1 MNLKGKHLVCTQDW
15 KLEEIEK
22 LRNQAKQYYDVILI
36 DVNLITTNLTAINE
50 KLTLLEEI
58 DYFTGDGQTQKY
70 LTPYKV
76 ATVYIDGVKTT
87 RFTTTDGFITLAVP
101 PKDNTTVVLVPENC
115 LSFFLLSD
123 SAGETVEII
132 YVDTTLDFYLLS
144 ENVIT
149 EDIGG
154 LLFSLDNVSFTPS
167 VKVLI
172 GTDIPVYV
180 KASLAAPL
188 NEVKT
193 LAENRIIAV
202 DSSTP
207 IDSNGNITVSFTVG
221 GGKYGGVEIHE
232 ILI

>member
-1 MNLKGKHLVCTQDW
+1 MAIAIYKDVTKLV
-15 KLEEIEK
+15 
-22 LRNQAKQYYDVILI
+22 
-36 DVNLITTNLTAINE
+36 
-50 KLTLLEEI
+50 LLEEV
-58 DYFTGDGQTQKY
+58 DYFTGDGFTQRY
-70 LTPYKV
+70 ITPYTV
-76 ATVYIDGVKTT
+76 AAIYIDGIKTT
-87 RFTTTDGFITLAVP
+87 RFTVTDGFTTLNVP
-101 PKDNTTVVLVPENC
+101 PRDGTTVILVPENC
-115 LSFFLLSD
+115 LSFSLLSN
-123 SAGETVEII
+123 SAGETVETV

-149 EDIGG
+149 EGIGE
-154 LLFSLDNVSFTPS
+154 LLFSLDNISFTPS

-180 KASLAAPL
+180 KAILAAPL

-207 IDSNGNITVSFTVG
+207 VDSSGNMTVSFTVA

>member
-1 MNLKGKHLVCTQDW
+1 M
-15 KLEEIEK
+15 
-22 LRNQAKQYYDVILI
+22 
-36 DVNLITTNLTAINE
+36 AIAIYKDIG
-50 KLTLLEEI
+50 KLTLLEEV
-58 DYFTGDGQTQKY
+58 DYFTGDGETLRY
-70 LTPYKV
+70 ITTYPVV
-76 ATVYIDGVKTT
+76 AVYIDGVKHT
-87 RFTTTDGFITLAVP
+87 RFTVTDGFITFDAP
-101 PKDNTTVVLVPENC
+101 PKDNTTVVMVPENC
-115 LSFFLLSD
+115 LSFFLMSD
-123 SAGETVEII
+123 SAGETVETI
-132 YVDTTLDFYLLS
+132 YIDTTLDFYLLS

-149 EDIGG
+149 EDIGE
-154 LLFSLDNVSFTPS
+154 LLFSLDNISFTAS

-207 IDSNGNITVSFTVG
+207 IDSNGNMTVSFTVG